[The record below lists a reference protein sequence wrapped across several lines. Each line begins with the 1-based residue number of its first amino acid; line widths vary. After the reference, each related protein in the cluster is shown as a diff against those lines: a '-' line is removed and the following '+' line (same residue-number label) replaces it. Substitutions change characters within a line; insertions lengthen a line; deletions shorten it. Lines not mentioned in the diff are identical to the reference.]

1 MIRVYKSLYLLET
14 RRTTY
19 CFQVTRQGFLQHL
32 YYGRRLDLSGGWDAL
47 VPQAGHHPGNG
58 AVLDRRILQPGQ
70 SLRDALPA
78 GGGRGARELF
88 WLPSALQREPL
99 RLRLRERL

>member
-32 YYGRRLDLSGGWDAL
+32 YYGRRLDLSGGWDTL

>member
-58 AVLDRRILQPGQ
+58 AVLDRRVLQPG
-70 SLRDALPA
+70 
-78 GGGRGARELF
+78 
-88 WLPSALQREPL
+88 
-99 RLRLRERL
+99 